1 MHTTFADQL
10 AGLDLSGFTI
20 GPAPVTTTDF
30 PVREEVVQTLE
41 AVWSELFAML
51 SGTALEA
58 DAEDIGW
65 ALVNVFHRSAARK
78 SSALDRAT
86 DEVRALVATADGSE
100 IQTHDLETQVER
112 AQCAESAMLA
122 LEEMREVAAALYLNE
137 FGSSW
142 KPVSSSRF
150 NHGAM
155 LTSALVEGRD
165 FLRARAESKRRAAVP
180 EGTPVV
186 FAGGR
191 TRHPTEAD
199 ALTFANNVW
208 RALDKVRDR
217 VPDMVL
223 IHGGDTKGV
232 DRLASSWAE
241 RRNVPQVTFSL
252 DMRLGARA
260 GFKRNE
266 RMLSLDPRYVVAFP
280 GNGVLERLVIE
291 AKTRRITV
299 VDRRGPLGT
308 SPKHVLSCAEGA
320 RQSSS
325 E

>member
-10 AGLDLSGFTI
+10 AGLDFAGFSI
-20 GPAPVTTTDF
+20 DPAPVSSSDF
-30 PVREEVVQTLE
+30 PVREAVIQTLD
-41 AVWSELFAML
+41 AVWSDLFAL
-51 SGTALEA
+51 VSGTALET
-58 DAEDIGW
+58 DAEDLGW
-65 ALVNVFHRSAARK
+65 AFVNLFHRFAARK
-78 SSALDRAT
+78 SAALDRAT

-100 IQTHDLETQVER
+100 IHTHELETQVER
-112 AQCAESAMLA
+112 AQCAEGAMLA
-122 LEEMREVAAALYLNE
+122 LEEMREVAASLYLNE

-142 KPVSSSRF
+142 KPVSSSRL
-150 NHGAM
+150 NHSAM
-155 LTSALVEGRD
+155 FTSALVEGRD
-165 FLRARAESKRRAAVP
+165 FLRARSEAKRRAAMP

-191 TRHPTEAD
+191 TGHASEAD

-208 RALDKVRDR
+208 KVLDKVRDR

-223 IHGGDTKGV
+223 VHGGDTKGS

-241 RRNVPQVTFSL
+241 RRNVPQVSFSL
-252 DMRLGARA
+252 DARLGARA

-266 RMLSLDPRYVVAFP
+266 RMLSLDPRYVIAFP

-291 AKTRRITV
+291 AKSRRITV

-308 SPKHVLSCAEGA
+308 NPKAPVC
-320 RQSSS
+320 
-325 E
+325 

>member
-1 MHTTFADQL
+1 MHTSFTDQL
-10 AGLDLSGFTI
+10 AGLDLAGFSI
-20 GPAPVTTTDF
+20 GPAPVSTGDF

-41 AVWSELFAML
+41 AVWSELFAMIV
-51 SGTALEA
+51 GTALEA
-58 DAEDIGW
+58 DAEDLGW
-65 ALVNVFHRSAARK
+65 SLVNVFHRSAQRK
-78 SSALDRAT
+78 STALDRAT
-86 DEVRALVATADGSE
+86 DQVRALVSVADGSE
-100 IQTHDLETQVER
+100 VHTHELETQVER

-122 LEEMREVAAALYLNE
+122 LEEMREIAAGLYLNE

-165 FLRARAESKRRAAVP
+165 FMRARAEAKRRAAMP
-180 EGTPVV
+180 EGTPVL

-191 TRHPTEAD
+191 IRQATEAD

-208 RALDKVRDR
+208 ATLDKVHGS
-217 VPDMVL
+217 VADMVL
-223 IHGGDTKGV
+223 VHGGDTKGV

-241 RRNVPQVTFSL
+241 RRNIQQVTFSL

-266 RMLSLDPRYVVAFP
+266 RMLSLDPRYLIAFP
-280 GNGVLERLVIE
+280 GNGVLERLVID
-291 AKTRRITV
+291 AKSRRITV

-308 SPKHVLSCAEGA
+308 SPKAPPA
-320 RQSSS
+320 PD
-325 E
+325 